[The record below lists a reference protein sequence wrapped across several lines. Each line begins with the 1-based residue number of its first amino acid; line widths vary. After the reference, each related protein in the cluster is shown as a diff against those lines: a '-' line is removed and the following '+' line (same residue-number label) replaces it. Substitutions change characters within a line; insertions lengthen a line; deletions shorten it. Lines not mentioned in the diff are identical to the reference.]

1 MPKPSKYR
9 PLKPFFKQL
18 FSLDRRRSLH
28 STIQFSGRSDGV
40 GAQVHSQFSIAAY
53 AHLRGLRWIPSPLR
67 QVAHNDASEPDWDE
81 QWNDFFNFPRQQT
94 EDSACLPIKRIQRL
108 IWLKSGTHFCS
119 HKAHAIVDLFP
130 ESYRAVMRGIRASYD
145 KSPREK
151 KSLFTSS
158 GMKVAVHLRR
168 GDATNMAGR
177 CSSVEDSAAKLASI
191 LPKLKEH
198 SKELEIIVF
207 SQGES
212 KDFKALIDIGASL
225 ALDENVFDSFH
236 SMVIADV
243 LFTAKSSFS
252 YTAALLNQGQV
263 FYEPFWHPP
272 LPGWEVLK

>member
-9 PLKPFFKQL
+9 PFKPFFKQL
-18 FSLDRRRSLH
+18 FSLDRKRSLS

-40 GAQVHSQFSIAAY
+40 GAQAHSQFSIAAY
-53 AHLRGLRWIPSPLR
+53 AYLRGMHWIPRPLCN
-67 QVAHNDASEPDWDE
+67 VAHNEASEPDWDE

-94 EDSACLPIKRIQRL
+94 KEPPCLPIKKIQRL
-108 IWLKSGTHFCS
+108 IWLKSNTHYCS

-130 ESYRAVMRGIRASYD
+130 ESYRAVMPGIRANYD

-151 KSLFTSS
+151 NSLFTSS
-158 GMKVAVHLRR
+158 GIKVAVHLRR

-177 CSSVEDSAAKLASI
+177 CSSIEDNAKRLASI
-191 LPKLKEH
+191 LPRLKAQNPEV
-198 SKELEIIVF
+198 EILVL
-207 SQGES
+207 SQGE
-212 KDFKALIDIGASL
+212 KEEFRPMLDLGATL
-225 ALDENVFDSFH
+225 TLNEDVFDSFH

-272 LPGWEVLK
+272 LPQWYLL